1 KISHFWYTIPI
12 LQMQHATR
20 NIQIC
25 TSPVFM
31 VESPFGL
38 FLLMWLTVDLLNKW
52 FFSNLVEK

>member
-1 KISHFWYTIPI
+1 MGVNLFQYKT
-12 LQMQHATR
+12 
-20 NIQIC
+20 